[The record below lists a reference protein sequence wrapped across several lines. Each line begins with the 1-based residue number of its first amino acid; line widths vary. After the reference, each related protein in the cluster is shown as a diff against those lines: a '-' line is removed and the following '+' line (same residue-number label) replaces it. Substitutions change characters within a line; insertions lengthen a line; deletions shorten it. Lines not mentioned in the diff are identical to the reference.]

1 MFARFLA
8 WSELRKL
15 PIFLFEQKHNK
26 VAADKAFFFFFNK
39 LCLRDFQLV
48 SHAAND
54 L

>member
-26 VAADKAFFFFFNK
+26 VAADKAFFFFF
-39 LCLRDFQLV
+39 
-48 SHAAND
+48 
-54 L
+54 